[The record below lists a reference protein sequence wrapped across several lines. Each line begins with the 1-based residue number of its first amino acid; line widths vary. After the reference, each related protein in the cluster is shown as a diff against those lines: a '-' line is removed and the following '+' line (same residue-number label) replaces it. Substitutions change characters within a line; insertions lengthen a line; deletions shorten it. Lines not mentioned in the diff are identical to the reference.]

1 MVKMTIHFV
10 NGSVEHITITD
21 NEYYARYDNP
31 DNIFIPERWKFWDDT
46 YTTNLAYN
54 PANIVGVEFSFMEE

>member
-46 YTTNLAYN
+46 YTTKLAYN
-54 PANIVGVEFSFMEE
+54 PQI